1 MFSKIK
7 KIKYRPYIDWDLVEI
22 EGYSYELVKTW
33 WKFKLYKHV
42 KK

>member
-7 KIKYRPYIDWDLVEI
+7 KIKYRPYIDYDLVYDS
-22 EGYSYELVKTW
+22 GYSYRLVRSW